1 MPPVVCCPLELC
13 WWLWRGSDDL
23 LTKPLH
29 RIVANPW
36 VYDMVQ
42 ILAGRRQLDR
52 QLAAQIAPLRS
63 ASFVLDVG
71 GGTGL
76 SRTLWPETCAYMCLD
91 LDSRKLEVL
100 RGKSQTMAML
110 ADAISIP
117 IQDSSVDV
125 ILCTVLTHHLSDESL
140 VKLFVESVRVLK
152 PNGKFILV
160 DGVWKP
166 ERRIGRMLWRY
177 DRGSYPRT
185 AETLRALFSTYF
197 GISYEE
203 TIMILH
209 EYLLCTGV
217 KLP

>member
-91 LDSRKLEVL
+91 LDSRKLQGL
-100 RGKSQTMAML
+100 RSKSQAMAML

-117 IQDSSVDV
+117 IQDSGVDV
-125 ILCTVLTHHLSDESL
+125 ILCTMLTHHLSDVSL
-140 VKLFVESVRVLK
+140 VNLFAESARVLK
-152 PNGKFILV
+152 PNGRLILL
-160 DGVWKP
+160 DAVWNSA
-166 ERRIGRMLWRY
+166 RLIGQVLWRY

-185 AETLRALFSTYF
+185 AETLRAFFLAYF

-203 TIMILH
+203 TITILH

-217 KLP
+217 KPL